1 MKPLVSAR
9 SDKIV
14 WQELV
19 SRRLISNV
27 YHLISKSESVGKPS
41 SVADGYLSR
50 RGIAPCAQAAFRN
63 TPGRRIVTVSV
74 APNRVY
80 RVLTFP

>member
-1 MKPLVSAR
+1 MLLSVFSFCKL
-9 SDKIV
+9 K
-14 WQELV
+14 
-19 SRRLISNV
+19 N
-27 YHLISKSESVGKPS
+27 ESVGKPS

-80 RVLTFP
+80 RIPAFPRNR

>member
-1 MKPLVSAR
+1 MWASPTTNVN
-9 SDKIV
+9 KICV
-14 WQELV
+14 GDDAHIVPFNICNL
-19 SRRLISNV
+19 
-27 YHLISKSESVGKPS
+27 KSESVGKPS

-80 RVLTFP
+80 RVLPFP

>member
-1 MKPLVSAR
+1 MGHKLLFHIIKHGFSINLKCKAVFFYC
-9 SDKIV
+9 
-14 WQELV
+14 
-19 SRRLISNV
+19 IS
-27 YHLISKSESVGKPS
+27 EPVGKPS
-41 SVADGYLSR
+41 SVVDGYLSR

>member
-1 MKPLVSAR
+1 MSAYGTNIKYVGKA
-9 SDKIV
+9 DTKIIHY
-14 WQELV
+14 
-19 SRRLISNV
+19 SFFIIN
-27 YHLISKSESVGKPS
+27 YKKESVGKPS

-50 RGIAPCAQAAFRN
+50 RGIAPSAQAAFRN

-80 RVLTFP
+80 RVLPFP